1 MDKKNN
7 YQRIEFLSADNQH
20 TYECKPDKAGS
31 DNQNNENEEQEPE
44 LFTTSCSSSTPP
56 QEFDVNFES
65 QYIPIF
71 DEDDSPN
78 QDVNQRS
85 SSLASSLSIESNHD
99 YPTSPIILSNS
110 CRLIRC
116 PVCEKPM
123 RTFYCARCIQ
133 KGHFVTVDTLMA
145 DKFTET
151 KIELSNEQPPLELEA
166 NNYSEDERK
175 EELLKA
181 RLRTLTRKTEALKS
195 LCEDRK
201 LKLAQ
206 TKDLLAESRRQLAI
220 DRKSNRS
227 KEGKIELIKRFITSR
242 KASVKKR
249 CDAESELLEELKQH
263 ANRRMFQL
271 TNDIFTIEEVNLLD
285 QQNNSFVNME
295 TSPLLTFSDG
305 SYHQIEQQTAFAIVE
320 PWLPS
325 NGDYSAYSLWVNDN
339 QELIPA
345 SMSDLSERN
354 PAFRIGAGLAYTT
367 HLVKNLAS
375 YLDVILPARL
385 DHDIFS
391 KKLLDDTQFSYNV
404 AKLNANVI
412 HLCVSQGV
420 DISLLHPQRTLKNL
434 MLLFNFNVSNIGRKP
449 ILELVDNEQAAKK
462 IEEQLASDLSLIQED
477 FYDLSK
483 FADQDDDVSD
493 SEWEISGTINPM
505 EMQLATEQ
513 SIQQNSYISRLP
525 SLRLLTSFWGS

>member
-1 MDKKNN
+1 MDRTNN

-20 TYECKPDKAGS
+20 PYDCKLEKAGS
-31 DNQNNENEEQEPE
+31 EQNNENDEQEPE
-44 LFTTSCSSSTPP
+44 LITTSCSSSTPP
-56 QEFDVNFES
+56 QDFDVNLES

-71 DEDDSPN
+71 DEEDSPN

-85 SSLASSLSIESNHD
+85 SSLASSISIESQHD
-99 YPTSPIILSNS
+99 YSTSPIILSNS

-123 RTFYCARCIQ
+123 RTFYCVKCIQ
-133 KGHFVTVDTLMA
+133 KGHFVTLDKPIA
-145 DKFTET
+145 DEFTKT
-151 KIELSNEQPPLELEA
+151 KIELASEQTPLDMVADEPR
-166 NNYSEDERK
+166 EDRRK
-175 EELLKA
+175 EDLLQT
-181 RLRTLTRKTEALKS
+181 RLRTLTKKTEALKS
-195 LCEDRK
+195 LCEDQK

-206 TKDLLAESRRQLAI
+206 TNDLLAESKRQLDI

-227 KEGKIELIKRFITSR
+227 KEGKIELIKRFIISR

-249 CDAESELLEELKQH
+249 CNAESELLDDLKQH
-263 ANRRMFQL
+263 ANRRIFQL
-271 TNDIFTIEEVNLLD
+271 TSDIFTIEEVNLLD
-285 QQNNSFVNME
+285 QSNPFVNME

-305 SYHQIEQQTAFAIVE
+305 SYHQIEQQTAFSIVE

-339 QELIPA
+339 QEHIPV
-345 SMSDLSERN
+345 SMNDLSERN
-354 PAFRIGAGLAYTT
+354 PAFRIGAGLAYTA
-367 HLVKNLAS
+367 HLVRNLAS

-385 DHDIFS
+385 DHDIFNQ
-391 KKLLDDTQFSYNV
+391 KLLDDTKFSYNV

-434 MLLFNFNVSNIGRKP
+434 MLLFNFNISNIGRKP
-449 ILELVDNEQAAKK
+449 IMELVDNESTAKK

-483 FADQDDDVSD
+483 FTDQDDDVSD

-513 SIQQNSYISRLP
+513 SIQQNSYISRIP
-525 SLRLLTSFWGS
+525 TLRLLTSFWGS